1 MTHRSMTNR
10 RLSIWNFADY
20 SAVICY
26 VCHKPMLGKLR
37 CNILYV
43 SSYWKDEFT
52 VWEPGISAILAPCEV
67 INYQSCCKICFVWS
81 MSFDPLSPL
90 HIIFLFVIL
99 PKFHLHFVYHPFIFT
114 CLSHCNLH
122 FITQATVGLNNTVFF
137 KHFIPFCLLTAYF
150 WPYIYFFQTT
160 FPPNILNNF

>member
-10 RLSIWNFADY
+10 ILSIWNFADY

-26 VCHKPMLGKLR
+26 VCHKPMLGKLH

-43 SSYWKDEFT
+43 SSYWKDQFT

-67 INYQSCCKICFVWS
+67 INYQGCCKICFVWS
-81 MSFDPLSPL
+81 ISFDPISPL

-99 PKFHLHFVYHPFIFT
+99 PKFHLHFVYDPFIFT
-114 CLSHCNLH
+114 CLSHRNLH

-137 KHFIPFCLLTAYF
+137 KTFYSLSLTDCILLAI
-150 WPYIYFFQTT
+150 YIFF
-160 FPPNILNNF
+160 PNNFPSKYFK